1 MALLD
6 GALAKPVP
14 PVRKLI
20 TERLLLRVPE
30 PGDAQ
35 ALVALLNDRRIAE
48 NTLRIPHPYALA
60 DARAFI
66 NSANTADGEIVF
78 LITRKS
84 IGVIGACGIVRLSF
98 AGPELGYWIGVPFW
112 GLGYATEAARALIEY
127 AFGELGD
134 EFLLAG
140 ARVSNPA
147 SRRVL
152 KKCGFKWIGVALGRI
167 RALRVSVPIDRYR
180 LERRQWHRAW
190 IDQKEI

>member
-6 GALAKPVP
+6 HALTQPVSSLP
-14 PVRKLI
+14 RLT
-20 TERLLLRVPE
+20 TERLLLRAPQ
-30 PGDAQ
+30 PADAQ

-48 NTLRIPHPYALA
+48 NTLRIPHPYTIA

-66 NSANTADGEIVF
+66 NSANAGDGEIVF

-84 IGVIGACGIVRLSF
+84 VGVIGACGIARLTF

-127 AFGELGD
+127 VFDELGH

-140 ARVSNPA
+140 ARVSNAA

-152 KKCGFKWIGVALGRI
+152 EKCAFKWSGVALGRI
-167 RALRVSVPIDRYR
+167 RALSVSVPIDRYC
-180 LERRQWHRAW
+180 LERSHWRLRQN
-190 IDQKEI
+190 EI

>member
-1 MALLD
+1 MAKAVLFE
-6 GALAKPVP
+6 GRVAGNEVCF
-14 PVRKLI
+14 
-20 TERLLLRVPE
+20 ERSGR
-30 PGDAQ
+30 
-35 ALVALLNDRRIAE
+35 
-48 NTLRIPHPYALA
+48 
-60 DARAFI
+60 
-66 NSANTADGEIVF
+66 
-78 LITRKS
+78 
-84 IGVIGACGIVRLSF
+84 
-98 AGPELGYWIGVPFW
+98 PELGYWIGVPFW